1 VNARRVLVFVALA
14 LAVVPSGAQ
23 GKPGPDGLPSWLAAG
38 EEQVLT
44 AFGNPR
50 TVAVFHLAYPRK
62 IAVVFEFQD
71 VVICRTCEVPP
82 GHPPLQARV
91 FRLSFDR
98 ATHAVNGEMRLCEI
112 RGERPPLS
120 RCLAR

>member
-1 VNARRVLVFVALA
+1 MLVLAAVAFATLPA
-14 LAVVPSGAQ
+14 GVQ
-23 GKPGPDGLPSWLAAG
+23 GKPGPDGLPSWLAAR
-38 EEQVLT
+38 EKQVLT
-44 AFGNPR
+44 AFGNPS
-50 TVAVFHLAYPRK
+50 TVAVFHLAYPQK

-82 GHPPLQARV
+82 DHPPLQARV

-98 ATHAVNGEMRLCEI
+98 ATHAVNEEMRLCEV
-112 RGERPPLS
+112 RGSTPPLS

>member
-1 VNARRVLVFVALA
+1 MNARRVLVLIALA
-14 LAVVPSGAQ
+14 FAVPPSGAQ
-23 GKPGPDGLPSWLAAG
+23 GKPGPDGLPLWLAAR
-38 EEQVLT
+38 EKQVLT
-44 AFGNPR
+44 SFGNPR
-50 TVAVFHLAYPRK
+50 TVAVFHLAYPQK
-62 IAVVFEFQD
+62 IAVVFEFQA

-98 ATHAVNGEMRLCEI
+98 ATHAVNGEMRLCEV
-112 RGERPPLS
+112 RGSTPPLS